1 MNSNYILYLT
11 LYSRVNTSELGVE
24 RVGLTLL
31 ADQGEYLGVSGEER
45 NTWHTHGARD
55 RASRALNLDLSKLSQ
70 DFRFYFDSILFFVEL
85 HNDFC
90 LWSE

>member
-31 ADQGEYLGVSGEER
+31 PDQGEYSGVSGEER
-45 NTWHTHGARD
+45 NTWHTHGAQEIG
-55 RASRALNLDLSKLSQ
+55 RAGL
-70 DFRFYFDSILFFVEL
+70 
-85 HNDFC
+85 
-90 LWSE
+90 